1 MNVEIDGLQVE
12 VNQER
17 ASDWHAFNLIRKA
30 GTVGQ
35 MEQIDILFEFVEYV
49 TDQTQDT
56 IIAHLGGD
64 TAQVKD
70 VVSMLSKLVEAA
82 TPKN

>member
-1 MNVEIDGLQVE
+1 MADIDGLQVE

-30 GTVGQ
+30 STAPQ
-35 MEQIDILFEFVEYV
+35 MEQLDIMFEFVEYV
-49 TDQTQDT
+49 TDQTEES
-56 IIAHLGGD
+56 IISHLGGE
-64 TAQVKD
+64 TAQVAD
-70 VVSMLSKLVEAA
+70 VVSLLSKIVSAA